1 MSVARYLVGE
11 DVDIETAE
19 RLRADL
25 DPLVS
30 DVHVDPLVLDCRGLA
45 VIDSSGVH
53 LLLDVRQTLVDQGRR
68 LRVTNLSPAMRR
80 VFDLM
85 GLSAMLRVSR
95 A

>member
-1 MSVARYLVGE
+1 MSVAHYLVGE

-30 DVHVDPLVLDCRGLA
+30 DLHVDLLVLDCRGLT
-45 VIDSSGVH
+45 VIDSSGMH

-68 LRVTNLSPAMRR
+68 LRVTNLSPTMRR
-80 VFDLM
+80 VFDLI
-85 GLSAMLRVSR
+85 GLGGMLRVGP